1 MIGGGTGGFKRK
13 SKVASDIPDSSLADM
28 AFLLLIFFMVSTTFP
43 KETPRKLDFPE
54 ADATQKLDDNR
65 KDILHIYLERDGRI
79 FINDKLTPIDQVASV
94 VQPIYFETQQRLVTI
109 LKGDRE
115 VPYHYVAAIQDEL
128 SRAGAVRLT
137 FYTNLAQRVRRE
149 RR

>member
-1 MIGGGTGGFKRK
+1 MMGEGGFKKK
-13 SKVASDIPDSSLADM
+13 SKVSSDIPDSSLADM

-43 KETPRKLDFPE
+43 MEKPLRLDFPE

-65 KDILHIYLERDGRI
+65 KDILHVYLERDGRI
-79 FINDKLTPIDQVASV
+79 FINDRLTPIEGVRPLVGDLYMKS
-94 VQPIYFETQQRLVTI
+94 QQRLVTV
-109 LKGDRE
+109 LKADRE
-115 VPYHYVAAIQDEL
+115 VPYHFVNAIQEEL
-128 SRAGAVRLT
+128 AAAGAVRMT

>member
-1 MIGGGTGGFKRK
+1 MMGEGGFKKK
-13 SKVASDIPDSSLADM
+13 SKVSSDIPDSSLADM

-43 KETPRKLDFPE
+43 MERPLKLDFPE

-65 KDILHIYLERDGRI
+65 KDILHVYLERDGKI
-79 FINDKLTPIDQVASV
+79 FINDMLVPIEGVAPMVSE
-94 VQPIYFETQQRLVTI
+94 YYSRTQQRLVTV
-109 LKGDRE
+109 LKADRE
-115 VPYHYVAAIQDEL
+115 VPYHFVNAIQDEL